1 MTLVLGIRE
10 QPTSNAISSSPQF
23 TRLPPH
29 NSRAVPHINELEEK
43 RLHGALINGL
53 IHLESIS
60 VISSRTK
67 NLLLFTPDLKLLLKM
82 KKERF

>member
-1 MTLVLGIRE
+1 MCWESG
-10 QPTSNAISSSPQF
+10 SSPPATPQF

-67 NLLLFTPDLKLLLKM
+67 NLSLFTPDLKLLLKM
-82 KKERF
+82 KKRERF